1 MSRAPHTGSAPQ
13 TGSASL
19 ALQARALLAL
29 TRPVNMLIAIVGTIA
44 AGIVA
49 GLTRDGTTTIVLAAA
64 AAALVGAAGNMINDV
79 FDVAIDRVNKPHRAI
94 AAGTIST
101 RTATIAAV
109 ALAAAGLIAAAL
121 VSLFAFSLAVAS
133 VVLLYLYSASFK
145 RMPLVGNLTVGL
157 ITGAVFLLG
166 AAAAGDI
173 TAGIIPALF
182 ACGVN
187 IGREILKDVEDMHGD
202 REAGVRTFP
211 LDHGVEAALLLAAV
225 VFGLVVAAS
234 PLPWLL
240 AGYSFWYLV
249 IVLPLVDTVVILC
262 MLRAY
267 QHPTTQTLRRI
278 NSVLKIAMIS
288 GIAAIVVGT
297 VTKG

>member
-1 MSRAPHTGSAPQ
+1 
-13 TGSASL
+13 
-19 ALQARALLAL
+19 
-29 TRPVNMLIAIVGTIA
+29 MLIAIVGTVA

-49 GLTRDGTTTIVLAAA
+49 GLTRNGVATIALAAA

-79 FDVAIDRVNKPHRAI
+79 FDVAIDRVNKPRRAI
-94 AAGTIST
+94 AAGTVT
-101 RTATIAAV
+101 PRTATITAV
-109 ALAAAGLIAAAL
+109 ALAATGLIAAAF
-121 VSLFAFSLAVAS
+121 VSLFAFVLAVAS
-133 VVLLYLYSASFK
+133 VILLYLYSSSFK
-145 RMPLVGNLTVGL
+145 RMPLVGNVTVGI

-173 TAGIIPALF
+173 SAGIIPALF

-211 LDHGVEAALLLAAV
+211 LDHGVEAALLLAAI
-225 VFGLVVAAS
+225 VFGLVIAAS

-240 AGYSFWYLV
+240 AGYSFWYLA
-249 IVLPLVDTVVILC
+249 IVLPLVDAVLIFC
-262 MLRAY
+262 MLRVY